1 MKKLKRIFST
11 IIFTV
16 AATSSFAQITEEL
29 KSFVKGSIQEKTFIV
44 KQADS
49 QNAEI
54 LSKAAIDFALENKNI
69 LENDRELSA
78 LVVAGVLSMPQAYI
92 DSLNY
97 ENQAFISD
105 KFLSVYE
112 SFEDPT
118 VKTAILTKL
127 ETSKLPGEKFT
138 NLLNEYVQNA
148 EPNSE
153 SYSILTASIKT
164 LKTYGN
170 AQTFEI
176 LFNKIN
182 DSNWNQYQSEL
193 KNSLAVLSEKN
204 PDKLLS
210 MIQKSSTEECRFIL
224 DLMTKN
230 QEISKSFVADIAE
243 NVLSRTIYI
252 VEETDSVTEELI
264 ALQLDSYTILADL
277 NWPRAAATCLVYFSI
292 AKQEYEQTALHED
305 NFADVIKALPIV
317 APMDCVTPL
326 SDYLSSI
333 NKSMEKNGSL
343 PSEKVVL
350 AIISSL
356 GAIGDKNAFD
366 SLLGVTYYNYSDTVI
381 AQARSALAKLKW

>member
-54 LSKAAIDFALENKNI
+54 LSKAAIDFALENKDI
-69 LENDRELSA
+69 LENDRELNA

-127 ETSKLPGEKFT
+127 ENSGLPGEKFT

-148 EPNSE
+148 EPDSE
-153 SYSILTASIKT
+153 SYSILTA
-164 LKTYGN
+164 
-170 AQTFEI
+170 
-176 LFNKIN
+176 
-182 DSNWNQYQSEL
+182 
-193 KNSLAVLSEKN
+193 
-204 PDKLLS
+204 
-210 MIQKSSTEECRFIL
+210 
-224 DLMTKN
+224 
-230 QEISKSFVADIAE
+230 
-243 NVLSRTIYI
+243 
-252 VEETDSVTEELI
+252 
-264 ALQLDSYTILADL
+264 
-277 NWPRAAATCLVYFSI
+277 
-292 AKQEYEQTALHED
+292 
-305 NFADVIKALPIV
+305 
-317 APMDCVTPL
+317 
-326 SDYLSSI
+326 
-333 NKSMEKNGSL
+333 
-343 PSEKVVL
+343 
-350 AIISSL
+350 
-356 GAIGDKNAFD
+356 
-366 SLLGVTYYNYSDTVI
+366 
-381 AQARSALAKLKW
+381 